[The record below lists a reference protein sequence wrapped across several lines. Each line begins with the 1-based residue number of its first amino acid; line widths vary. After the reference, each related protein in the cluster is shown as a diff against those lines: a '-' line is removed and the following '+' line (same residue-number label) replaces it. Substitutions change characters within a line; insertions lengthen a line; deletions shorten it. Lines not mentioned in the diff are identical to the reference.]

1 MRSVYTEAVA
11 LHQIHLLLSVLYEQ
25 VVVLCTAREGMK
37 GIPVPLQV
45 IFASDKDSGLKNVT
59 GPMLAAQ
66 NSTTFLLTGLVIN
79 TLYSISVRAVTGAG
93 PGENVTDSIS
103 TAEDGEGDPHTCMH
117 KHTHTHTFMQARA
130 HTHTYTHTRTHTSR
144 HARTPHTYAHTS
156 PCTSTS
162 CAHLCTHGH
171 TTCLPVCILP
181 CSTTSC
187 DSTEQSTEWKWHQY
201 NMDPSWLGERRIL
214 LQTVCVI

>member
-1 MRSVYTEAVA
+1 MSRGPDQCSSEGSCCDMRSVYTEAVA

-45 IFASDKDSGLKNVT
+45 IFASDKDSGLKNIT

-117 KHTHTHTFMQARA
+117 KHTHTHSCKHTHTHIQA
-130 HTHTYTHTRTHTSR
+130 HTHTHTCTHTRTPHTYTHTSPCISTSR
-144 HARTPHTYAHTS
+144 AR
-156 PCTSTS
+156 
-162 CAHLCTHGH
+162 LCTHGH
-171 TTCLPVCILP
+171 TACLPVCVLP

-187 DSTEQSTEWKWHQY
+187 DSTEQSTE
-201 NMDPSWLGERRIL
+201 
-214 LQTVCVI
+214 